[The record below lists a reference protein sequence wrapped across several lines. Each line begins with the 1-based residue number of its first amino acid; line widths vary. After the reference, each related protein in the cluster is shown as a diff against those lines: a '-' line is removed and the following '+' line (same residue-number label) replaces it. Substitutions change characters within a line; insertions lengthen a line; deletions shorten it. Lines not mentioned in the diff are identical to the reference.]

1 MACSDVARFYLL
13 MHNFPTANFQV
24 GVPMQTKT
32 LMPAERQKEILKRI
46 RNDGRVLATDLAQEF
61 QTSEDTIRRALRDLA
76 AQGLCARVYGG
87 ALAMSPA
94 SGSALQRR
102 KEAVER
108 KLALGQKMASIVQGG
123 QLVFIDAG
131 STNLAAA
138 RSLPGGIGVTVAT
151 HDPVIASVLAGRT
164 DLTLITI
171 GGQVNPLIGAAVD
184 GQALRLILDMR
195 PDLLFLGLCA
205 LDAKNGIAA
214 FYSEDAQM
222 KRALIERSGSVAIA
236 VLNEKLSASA
246 PFHVGAVEVVSDLI
260 VESDAPRRFV
270 SPLESRGLRVHHA
283 KALSVR
289 SSGKPHIVTDND
301 VGGRSPA
308 VSVS

>member
-1 MACSDVARFYLL
+1 
-13 MHNFPTANFQV
+13 
-24 GVPMQTKT
+24 MQAKT
-32 LMPAERQKEILKRI
+32 LMPAERQKEILERI
-46 RNDGRVLATDLAQEF
+46 RKNGRVLATDLAQEF
-61 QTSEDTIRRALRDLA
+61 QTSEDTIRRVLRDLA

-94 SGSALQRR
+94 SGSALERR
-102 KEAVER
+102 KEAVNR
-108 KLALGQKMASIVQGG
+108 KLALGEKMASIVQPG

-138 RSLPGGIGVTVAT
+138 RSLPQGMGVTVAT

-184 GQALRLILDMR
+184 GQALRLILEMR

-205 LDAKNGIAA
+205 MDAENGIGA

-222 KRALIERSGSVAIA
+222 KRALVERSGSVAIA
-236 VLNEKLSASA
+236 VLNEKLSTSA

-260 VESDAPRRFV
+260 VESDAPWRLV
-270 SPLESRGLRVHHA
+270 SPLKSRGLRVHHA
-283 KALSVR
+283 RTLCVKSV
-289 SSGKPHIVTDND
+289 GKPHIVTDDD
-301 VGGRSPA
+301 VRDRSSRPSAGRKLPRLS
-308 VSVS
+308 